1 MSGEGEAPERPRLQT
16 ASHGSVIATRDP
28 KAVLRSG
35 LVSGLGGW
43 LLPTAAP
50 SRGRSQWPDAAAKP
64 SLPLRGQ
71 RRPLTGFPIIR
82 PAWQAERHHKPC
94 DRSEEHTS
102 ELQSLMRT

>member
-64 SLPLRGQ
+64 
-71 RRPLTGFPIIR
+71 
-82 PAWQAERHHKPC
+82 
-94 DRSEEHTS
+94 RSEEHTS
-102 ELQSLMRT
+102 ELQSLMRISYAVFCFKKKQTKTSLLQQQ

>member
-71 RRPLTGFPIIR
+71 RRPLTGL
-82 PAWQAERHHKPC
+82 
-94 DRSEEHTS
+94 DRKSTTS
-102 ELQSLMRT
+102 ELQSLMRISYDVFCSKKKT